1 MKNLLSNLFTRKQ
14 DLAQTTEHVQ
24 INQPSLDM
32 AAFSRWCAELGV
44 SSRVSKNR
52 EFVVQ
57 MGEKQKIVQLHQF

>member
-1 MKNLLSNLFTRKQ
+1 MKNLLSTLFKRKQ
-14 DLAQTTEHVQ
+14 HTAPATEHIQ

-32 AAFSRWCAELGV
+32 KAFSRWCVELGV